1 MNDKR
6 EQEWERLILHR
17 LYDQPG
23 REAVLIPSMFLPPI
37 MLTNIL
43 RIGTELSKKGL
54 TTAPDRRLG
63 GWHMKLLEPGITLC
77 QGTPA
82 QRPMMR

>member
-6 EQEWERLILHR
+6 DQLWEKLILRR
-17 LYDQPG
+17 LYEQPG
-23 REAVLIPSMFLPPI
+23 REAVLVPSMFMPPI

-43 RIGTELSKKGL
+43 RIGTDLSKKGL

-63 GWHMKLLEPGITLC
+63 GWHMKLLEPGAALC
-77 QGTPA
+77 QGTPG
-82 QRPMMR
+82 QNPTMR